1 MNIAIYTECPTE
13 FYFRNLRELEKSKLI
28 KIKIYDSRI
37 ARTAYHNPFRAIKH
51 LFNPI
56 RLLFH
61 KKIIINFAPYSWAV
75 FYFLILKL
83 LKKDLIFFTSWPYWE
98 ENVKVPRVRFPF
110 DRKLWKIFLKNIKIV
125 VLNNETKLALE
136 KFEDN
141 KNIFII
147 PHGVD
152 TQLFKPIKKSKSK
165 KVRILFVGRL
175 IKEKGINLVL
185 ELSEYFKEKAEFVI
199 IGDGPEKEKV
209 KNNKFIK
216 YLGSINNESKLA
228 FQNGISD
235 ISINTS
241 YKIDKWEEWFGLTV
255 IEAMSSGLPVISS
268 NCIGPRQ
275 IISDNKDG
283 FIVEQKNLNE
293 FKSKLSKLIDNPN
306 LRKSFSLAA
315 RKKALNYDISKLS
328 KEWLKVLKSI

>member
-136 KFEDN
+136 KFEEIWGCKYQYAIKSWKNNWKRLSTFFKYPDEIRKIIYTTNAIENLNRNLRKVTKN
-141 KNIFII
+141 KSSF
-147 PHGVD
+147 PTD
-152 TQLFKPIKKSKSK
+152 DSLFK
-165 KVRILFVGRL
+165 IL
-175 IKEKGINLVL
+175 
-185 ELSEYFKEKAEFVI
+185 
-199 IGDGPEKEKV
+199 
-209 KNNKFIK
+209 
-216 YLGSINNESKLA
+216 YL
-228 FQNGISD
+228 
-235 ISINTS
+235 
-241 YKIDKWEEWFGLTV
+241 
-255 IEAMSSGLPVISS
+255 
-268 NCIGPRQ
+268 
-275 IISDNKDG
+275 IISD
-283 FIVEQKNLNE
+283 
-293 FKSKLSKLIDNPN
+293 LSEK
-306 LRKSFSLAA
+306 
-315 RKKALNYDISKLS
+315 
-328 KEWLKVLKSI
+328 WQSIRDWNQMVTQFGVYFGERVTKYYQ